1 MGLWANTIRLP
12 SGDQDGCPV
21 NPLMWVILSMSLP
34 SACMVY
40 TCHAPVRSL
49 SKTSSRPFGDQA
61 AQTDWCFVDVCVS

>member
-1 MGLWANTIRLP
+1 MAAAQNVQIKEASIGL
-12 SGDQDGCPV
+12 GPV

-49 SKTSSRPFGDQA
+49 SKTISRPFGDQA
-61 AQTDWCFVDVCVS
+61 AQNDWCFVDVWVS